1 MKPHHE
7 HEFEAAPGLPEAL
20 PAGEHILWQ
29 GSPDWK
35 LLAIDA
41 FHVKRLAIYFSLMI
55 ALQAVMI
62 WDASLGLLAN
72 LSALSIGAVLATV
85 SLSLL
90 VLTAWLSAS
99 TTMYTITNRR
109 VVMRIGIV
117 LTLTFNLPHRWI
129 KTAQIRD
136 QGNGFGEIALEL
148 KGDDRIA
155 YLHLWPH
162 ARAWHI
168 GQPQPALRCIAN
180 AKEVGTLLYEAWE
193 KRMTEVAAS
202 PDLHEARIPVRMP
215 DGVFAR

>member
-1 MKPHHE
+1 VKPHHE

-35 LLAIDA
+35 MLAVDA

-55 ALQAVMI
+55 ALHAVMI
-62 WDASLGLLAN
+62 WDGSLGLLAN
-72 LSALSIGAVLATV
+72 LSELSVGAILA
-85 SLSLL
+85 SIALSLL

-129 KTAQIRD
+129 KTAQFRD
-136 QGNGFGEIALEL
+136 QGEGFGEIALEL

-180 AKEVGTLLYEAWE
+180 AKEVGTLLHEAWG
-193 KRMTEVAAS
+193 KRMAEVAAT
-202 PDLHEARIPVRMP
+202 PDLREARIPVRMP

>member
-1 MKPHHE
+1 VKPHHE

-35 LLAIDA
+35 MLAVDA

-55 ALQAVMI
+55 ALHAVMI
-62 WDASLGLLAN
+62 WDESLGLLAN
-72 LSALSIGAVLATV
+72 LSELSVGAILA
-85 SLSLL
+85 SIALSLL

-99 TTMYTITNRR
+99 TTIYTITNRR

-136 QGNGFGEIALEL
+136 QGEGFGEIALEL

-180 AKEVGTLLYEAWE
+180 AKEVGTLLHQAWE
-193 KRMTEVAAS
+193 KRMAEVAAT
-202 PDLHEARIPVRMP
+202 PDLREARIPVRMP

>member
-35 LLAIDA
+35 ALAVDA

-55 ALQAVMI
+55 ALQAVLI
-62 WDASLGLLAN
+62 WDPALGLRAN
-72 LSALSIGAVLATV
+72 LSELSVGVILATI

-90 VLTAWLSAS
+90 ALTAWLSAT

-129 KTAQIRD
+129 KTAQLRELGD
-136 QGNGFGEIALEL
+136 GLGEIALEL

-162 ARAWHI
+162 ARAWFI
-168 GQPQPALRCIAN
+168 RQPQPALRCIAN
-180 AKEVGTLLYEAWE
+180 AREVGTLLYDAWE
-193 KRMTEVAAS
+193 KRMAEVAAT
-202 PDLHEARIPVRMP
+202 PDLQEARIPVRMP
-215 DGVFAR
+215 DGVYAR

>member
-1 MKPHHE
+1 VKPHHE

-35 LLAIDA
+35 MLAVDA

-55 ALQAVMI
+55 ALHAVMI
-62 WDASLGLLAN
+62 WDGSLGLLAN
-72 LSALSIGAVLATV
+72 LSELSVGAILA
-85 SLSLL
+85 SIALSLL

-136 QGNGFGEIALEL
+136 QGEGYGEIALEL

-168 GQPQPALRCIAN
+168 SQPQPALRCIAN
-180 AKEVGTLLYEAWE
+180 AKEVGTLLHEAWE
-193 KRMTEVAAS
+193 KRMAEVAAT
-202 PDLHEARIPVRMP
+202 PDLREARIPVRMP

>member
-20 PAGEHILWQ
+20 PAGEYILWQ

-55 ALQAVMI
+55 ALQAVMV

-180 AKEVGTLLYEAWE
+180 AKEVGTLLHEAWE
-193 KRMTEVAAS
+193 KRMAEVAAT
-202 PDLHEARIPVRMP
+202 PDLREARIPVRMP

>member
-20 PAGEHILWQ
+20 PAGERILWQ

-35 LLAIDA
+35 MLAVDA
-41 FHVKRLAIYFSLMI
+41 FHVKRLAIYFFLMI
-55 ALQAVMI
+55 ALQAIMI
-62 WDASLGLLAN
+62 WDASLGLMVN
-72 LSALSIGAVLATV
+72 LSALSISTVLATV
-85 SLSLL
+85 ALSLL
-90 VLTAWLSAS
+90 ALTAWLSAS
-99 TTMYTITNRR
+99 TSMYTITNRR

-136 QGNGFGEIALEL
+136 QGKGFGEIALEL

-162 ARAWHI
+162 ARAWRVT
-168 GQPQPALRCIAN
+168 QPQPALRCIAN
-180 AKEVGTLLYEAWE
+180 AQEVGSLLYDAWE
-193 KRMTEVAAS
+193 KRMAEVATT
-202 PDLHEARIPVRMP
+202 PDLREARIPVSMP

>member
-35 LLAIDA
+35 MLAVDA

-55 ALQAVMI
+55 VLHAVMI

-72 LSALSIGAVLATV
+72 LSELSIGAVLASV

-90 VLTAWLSAS
+90 ALTAWLSAS

-129 KTAQIRD
+129 KTAQLRD
-136 QGNGFGEIALEL
+136 MNQGFGEIALEL

-180 AKEVGTLLYEAWE
+180 AKEVGVLLHQAWE
-193 KRMTEVAAS
+193 KRMAEVAVT
-202 PDLHEARIPVRMP
+202 PDLREARIPVRMP

>member
-20 PAGEHILWQ
+20 PAGELILWQ

-35 LLAIDA
+35 MLAVDA
-41 FHVKRLAIYFSLMI
+41 FHVRRLAIYFSLMI
-55 ALQAVMI
+55 ALQAVMV

-129 KTAQIRD
+129 KTAQMRD
-136 QGNGFGEIALEL
+136 QGRGFGEIALEL

-180 AKEVGTLLYEAWE
+180 VKEVGALLHEAWE
-193 KRMTEVAAS
+193 KRMAEVAAT
-202 PDLHEARIPVRMP
+202 PDLREARIPVRMP

>member
-35 LLAIDA
+35 ALAVDA
-41 FHVKRLAIYFSLMI
+41 FHVKRLTIYFSLMI
-55 ALQAVMI
+55 ALQAVLI
-62 WDASLGLLAN
+62 WDPALGVLAN
-72 LSALSIGAVLATV
+72 LSELSVGAILATIA
-85 SLSLL
+85 LSLL
-90 VLTAWLSAS
+90 LLTAWLSAS

-129 KTAQIRD
+129 RTAQLRD
-136 QGNGFGEIALEL
+136 MGDGMGEIALEL

-168 GQPQPALRCIAN
+168 RQPQPALRCIAK
-180 AKEVGTLLYEAWE
+180 ARDVGELLYQAWE
-193 KRMTEVAAS
+193 KRMAEVAAA
-202 PDLHEARIPVRMP
+202 PDLQEARIPVRMP
-215 DGVFAR
+215 DGVYAR

>member
-1 MKPHHE
+1 VKPHHE

-35 LLAIDA
+35 MLAVDA

-55 ALQAVMI
+55 ALHAVMI
-62 WDASLGLLAN
+62 WDGSLSLLAN
-72 LSALSIGAVLATV
+72 LSELSVGAILA
-85 SLSLL
+85 SIALSLL
-90 VLTAWLSAS
+90 ALTAWLSAS

-129 KTAQIRD
+129 KTAQFRD
-136 QGNGFGEIALEL
+136 QGEGFGEIALEL

-180 AKEVGTLLYEAWE
+180 AKEVGTLLHKAWE
-193 KRMTEVAAS
+193 KRMAEVAAT
-202 PDLHEARIPVRMP
+202 PDLREARIPVRMP

>member
-35 LLAIDA
+35 MLAIDA

-55 ALQAVMI
+55 ALHAVMI
-62 WDASLGLLAN
+62 WDESLGLLAN
-72 LSALSIGAVLATV
+72 LSELSIGAILA
-85 SLSLL
+85 SIALSLL

-136 QGNGFGEIALEL
+136 QGEGFGEIALEL

-180 AKEVGTLLYEAWE
+180 AKEVGTLLHEAWE
-193 KRMTEVAAS
+193 KRMAEVTAT
-202 PDLHEARIPVRMP
+202 PDLREARIPVRMP

>member
-35 LLAIDA
+35 ALAVDA

-55 ALQAVMI
+55 ALQAVLI
-62 WDASLGLLAN
+62 WDPALGLRAN
-72 LSALSIGAVLATV
+72 LSELSVGVILATI

-90 VLTAWLSAS
+90 ALTAWLSAT

-129 KTAQIRD
+129 KTAQLRELGD
-136 QGNGFGEIALEL
+136 GLGEIALEL

-162 ARAWHI
+162 ARAWFI
-168 GQPQPALRCIAN
+168 RQPQPALRCIAN
-180 AKEVGTLLYEAWE
+180 AREVGTLLYDAWE
-193 KRMTEVAAS
+193 KRIAEVAAT
-202 PDLHEARIPVRMP
+202 PDLQEARIPVRMP
-215 DGVFAR
+215 DGVYAR